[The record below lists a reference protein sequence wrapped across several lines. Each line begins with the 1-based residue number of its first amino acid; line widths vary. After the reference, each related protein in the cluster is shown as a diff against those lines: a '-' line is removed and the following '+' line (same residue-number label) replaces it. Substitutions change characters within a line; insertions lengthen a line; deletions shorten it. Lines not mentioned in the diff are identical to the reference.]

1 MKTVA
6 LAASITAAVPGKRA
20 MWDDPAR
27 RLPHAVAA
35 GVKGTEGARRR
46 GAVRAALA
54 ERGLVSSAAALEEAG
69 TCGGRCSGYPP
80 VSPEA
85 LDEWMTFSVK
95 EVG

>member
-6 LAASITAAVPGKRA
+6 LTASSTAAVPGKRA
-20 MWDDPAR
+20 MWNDPGR
-27 RLPHAVAA
+27 RRPHAVAA
-35 GVKGTEGARRR
+35 GVKGTERARRR

-54 ERGLVSSAAALEEAG
+54 ERGLVSGAAALEEAG
-69 TCGGRCSGYPP
+69 PRDGGCSEYPP

>member
-1 MKTVA
+1 M
-6 LAASITAAVPGKRA
+6 ASNTAAVPGKRA
-20 MWDDPAR
+20 TWNDPGR
-27 RLPHAVAA
+27 RRPHAVAA
-35 GVKGTEGARRR
+35 GAKGAERARRR

-54 ERGLVSSAAALEEAG
+54 ERGLASGAAALGEAG
-69 TCGGRCSGYPP
+69 PLGGGSPLYPP